1 MLLRA
6 AASIVLTAGLTVAA
20 MAPAPPVV
28 RDKVALQAVPFPL
41 ADVRLLDG
49 PFKQAQ
55 RLDAEYLLS
64 LEPDRLLHTFRINAG
79 LPSSAAPLGGWE
91 APDVEAARPHRR
103 SLPVGARAD
112 VGRDGRHSLQVAHGS
127 HGRRARHDPGRARE
141 TVSPWLPVGVPGG
154 ILRPRRSAAEGV
166 GAVLHDSQDHGRP
179 ARRA

>member
-6 AASIVLTAGLTVAA
+6 AALIVLAAGLTVAA

-28 RDKVALQAVPFPL
+28 RDKVALHAVPFPL

-64 LEPDRLLHTFRINAG
+64 LEPDRLLHTFRVNAG

-91 APDVEAARPHRR
+91 APDVELRGHTVGHYLSALALMWAATGDTRFKSRAHA
-103 SLPVGARAD
+103 LEQLGGFARLEVICLDARVRLGQANVSND
-112 VGRDGRHSLQVAHGS
+112 VL
-127 HGRRARHDPGRARE
+127 
-141 TVSPWLPVGVPGG
+141 
-154 ILRPRRSAAEGV
+154 
-166 GAVLHDSQDHGRP
+166 
-179 ARRA
+179 